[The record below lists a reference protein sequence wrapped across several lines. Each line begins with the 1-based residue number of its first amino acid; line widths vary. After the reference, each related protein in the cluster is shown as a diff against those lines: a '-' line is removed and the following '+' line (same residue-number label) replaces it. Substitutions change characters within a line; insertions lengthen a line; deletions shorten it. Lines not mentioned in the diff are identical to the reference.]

1 MINGLLFCGWI
12 NKEMTFIFCYTLLT
26 LWKLNYGVR
35 KEAKQYMRPAQLDSQ
50 EGGELENE
58 QTG

>member
-1 MINGLLFCGWI
+1 
-12 NKEMTFIFCYTLLT
+12 MTFIFCYTLLT

>member
-1 MINGLLFCGWI
+1 
-12 NKEMTFIFCYTLLT
+12 MTFVFYYTLLT
-26 LWKLNYGVR
+26 LWKLNYGAR

-50 EGGELENE
+50 EGDELENE

>member
-1 MINGLLFCGWI
+1 
-12 NKEMTFIFCYTLLT
+12 MTFIFCYTFLT
-26 LWKLNYGVR
+26 LWKLNYGFR

-50 EGGELENE
+50 EGDEMENE